1 MICDWCFL
9 SAPVSYEIFSSFWH
23 NLMYFWRTFWCLKT
37 AKRCFRPHFD
47 SLSDAQIWNK
57 LVDIIYD
64 FARQKNL
71 LVYFITLW
79 SFCTKIE
86 LKFFFKLW
94 KTFETGFWH
103 TSFSENF
110 GTFSK
115 FSLILSI
122 SFLKIFLI
130 YFISLLCHQFYLKSV
145 SLLVH
150 IVAWNCRSYSTLK
163 KLVHMLTSHVYSI
176 MK

>member
-1 MICDWCFL
+1 MKNFLVFENSKKMLSTAFWFALWC
-9 SAPVSYEIFSSFWH
+9 SDMKQTCWH
-23 NLMYFWRTFWCLKT
+23 NIWFRE
-37 AKRCFRPHFD
+37 AKKSF
-47 SLSDAQIWNK
+47 SLFYHSMVV
-57 LVDIIYD
+57 LY
-64 FARQKNL
+64 KN
-71 LVYFITLW
+71 W
-79 SFCTKIE
+79 IE
-86 LKFFFKLW
+86 VFFKLW

-103 TSFSENF
+103 TSFSEDF